1 MKIDP
6 KTQDKFFNVLKAVV
20 IPRPIAFISSQS
32 KAGAINLA
40 PFSFFNGVCYD
51 PPTISVAIARF
62 AGGKPKDSLVNIE
75 ETGGFVINLVNRDM
89 AEAMNITAAEYP
101 SDVNEFEL
109 AGLTAIESD
118 IVKAPRVEESPVSL
132 ECKLIQVVPVNEGDP
147 KECGLV
153 LAEVVYCH
161 IKDGLF
167 DGRYVDMKGLDVI
180 GRLGG
185 HEYCTVNDF
194 FKMKLPV
201 YKPDSE

>member
-32 KAGAINLA
+32 KEGGLNLA

-51 PPTISVAIARF
+51 PPTVSVAIARF
-62 AGGKPKDSLVNIE
+62 AGRKPKDSLVNIE
-75 ETGGFVINLVNRDM
+75 ETGEFVINLVNRDM
-89 AEAMNITAAEYP
+89 AEAMNQTAAEYP
-101 SDVNEFEL
+101 ADVNEFEL
-109 AGLTAIESD
+109 AGFTTAPSE
-118 IVKAPRVEESPVSL
+118 IVKAPRVAESPVSL
-132 ECKLIQVVPVNEGDP
+132 ECKLIQVVPVNEGSP

-167 DGRYVDMKGLDVI
+167 DGRYVDMEGLNLI

-185 HEYCTVNDF
+185 HDYCELGDF

-201 YKPDSE
+201 YKPEGE

>member
-6 KTQDKFFNVLKAVV
+6 KSQDKFFNVLKAVV

-32 KAGAINLA
+32 QDGVLNLA

-51 PPTISVAIARF
+51 PPTVSVSIARF
-62 AGGKPKDSLVNIE
+62 AGKKPKDSLVNIQ
-75 ETGGFVINLVNRDM
+75 ETGEFVINLVNRDI
-89 AEAMNITAAEYP
+89 AEAMNQTAAEYP
-101 SDVNEFEL
+101 AEVNEFEL
-109 AGLTAIESD
+109 AGLTTTDSE
-118 IVKAPRVEESPVSL
+118 IVKVPRVLESPVSL
-132 ECKLIQVVPVNEGDP
+132 ECQLIQVVPVNKGSP

-167 DGRYVDMKGLDVI
+167 DGRYVDMEGLKLI

-185 HEYCTVNDF
+185 HEYCELGDF
-194 FKMKLPV
+194 FRMKLPV
-201 YKPDSE
+201 YNPEGT